1 MLTVP
6 AATVLPQNMRLCCCC
21 CFCSLQG
28 PWWDST
34 SWCKVGSKANNQ
46 FYAGLPLQELKDV
59 AQALLL
65 QLPVEHFTNPL
76 ALRFW
81 HTPAAD
87 VARAKI
93 QGIVAALWPESYR
106 AATRFPLDIPDP
118 RHAVSIHSI

>member
-1 MLTVP
+1 
-6 AATVLPQNMRLCCCC
+6 VLCIALC
-21 CFCSLQG
+21 LQG

-46 FYAGLPLQELKDV
+46 LYSGLPLEELKEV

-65 QLPVEHFTNPL
+65 QLPVEHYTNPL
-76 ALRFW
+76 TLKFW
-81 HTPAAD
+81 ASPAAD

-93 QGIVAALWPESYR
+93 QGILAALWPQSYT

-118 RHAVSIHSI
+118 RHAVSIYKVSFSGIKVFHNSGTSSY